1 MFYTN
6 VMVMGDNILFRG
18 INKEGK
24 RVRQKIQYK
33 PKLFV
38 NSNKAKTEWNSLDGQ
53 AVEEVSFDSIR
64 SARDFIKQYDSVE
77 NFPIYGAIP
86 YDRMF
91 LSDNY
96 GVGMDWDMT
105 QVCVGNID
113 IEVGSD
119 AGFPEPD
126 KANEIITAITIKIN
140 ELYYTF
146 ACGDYVNTRS
156 DVTYTKCD
164 DEYDL
169 LERFIDLWTLY
180 YPDVITGWN
189 IKFFDFPY
197 LINRMRRVFGDDE
210 MAKKLSPWGK
220 ISDYKTNYKNKELVC
235 YDIAGVAM
243 LDYYELY
250 RKFAPNPNQESY
262 RLDHICEIELG
273 ENKLDYSEHENL
285 HQLYKLDFQKFID
298 YNIRD
303 VYLVDKLDAKM
314 KLIELVMTLAYDA
327 LVNYEDA
334 FSQVRMW
341 DTITYNALK
350 HKKIVIP
357 PKKHTSKSEQYEG
370 AFVKAP
376 ICGVHDWVA
385 SFDLNSLYPHLI
397 MMYNL
402 SPETLI
408 EYRNLPQEVRDFLSA
423 HGSKINVDRLLK
435 QDIPTELLKK
445 YNLTMTP
452 NGQFFT
458 REKQGFLA
466 EIMERMYNDRAMFKN
481 KATEYKKQLQVCKDE
496 NEKAELK
503 KLIAKFNNIQNA
515 KKVTLN
521 SAYGAIGNQY
531 FRFFDIRIAEAIT
544 LSGQLA
550 IRWIEN
556 QLNDY
561 MNEILKSKNV
571 DYVIAS
577 DTDSIYLKLG
587 PLVNAVYS
595 AGGKVSLPKEKV
607 IDFMDKVCDQ
617 RIQPFINT
625 SYQKLADYVNAY
637 AQKMI
642 MKREALADRGIW
654 TAKKRYMLN
663 VYDNEGVRYK
673 DEFGNPAPDLKIM
686 GMEAIKSS
694 TPQYCRKKIKEAYNI
709 MISGNEL
716 ELMKFL
722 EEARADFNQ
731 RDADEIAFPR
741 GTSDLGKYADRI
753 GIFTK
758 GTPIHVR
765 GALIFNHHVKL
776 MGLEKKYPL
785 IKDGDKVKFMYVK
798 EPNTLQTDVIAF
810 TNRIPKEFDLDR
822 YLDYNMQ
829 YEKAFLD
836 PLKLVLDAI
845 GWKSEKRTSLE
856 DFFG

>member
-6 VMVMGDNILFRG
+6 VMVMGDNVLFRG
-18 INKEGK
+18 IKDGK
-24 RVRQKIQYK
+24 RIRQKIQYR

-38 NSNKAKTEWNSLDGQ
+38 NSNKPNAEWHSLDGKP
-53 AVEEVSFDSIR
+53 VEPVSFDSIR

-77 NFPIYGAIP
+77 NFPIYGAVR
-86 YDRMF
+86 YDHMY

-96 GVGMDWDMT
+96 GVGMDWDMS
-105 QVCVGNID
+105 QVVVANID
-113 IEVGSD
+113 IEVGSE

-126 KANEIITAITIKIN
+126 RASEVITAITVKIN
-140 ELYYTF
+140 GLYYTF
-146 ACGDYVNTRS
+146 ACGDYINTRS

-169 LERFIDLWTLY
+169 VERFIDLWTLY
-180 YPDVITGWN
+180 YPDVVTGWN
-189 IKFFDFPY
+189 IKFFDLPY
-197 LINRMRRVFGDDE
+197 LINRARRLFGDDE

-220 ISDYKTNYKNKELVC
+220 VSDYKNRYKNKEVIC
-235 YDIAGVAM
+235 YDIAGVAT

-250 RKFAPNPNQESY
+250 RKFAQNPNQESY
-262 RLDHICEIELG
+262 RLDHICEIEIG
-273 ENKLDYSEHENL
+273 EKKLDYSEYENL
-285 HQLYKLDFQKFID
+285 HELYKLDFQKFID

-350 HKKIVIP
+350 KKKIVIP

-370 AFVKAP
+370 AYVKP
-376 ICGVHDWVA
+376 VQTGMHDWVA

-402 SPETLI
+402 SPETLV
-408 EYRNLPQEVRDFLSA
+408 EYRNLPQEIRDYLTRYGSRITVDNLLSK
-423 HGSKINVDRLLK
+423 S
-435 QDIPTELLKK
+435 IPTELLK
-445 YNLTMTP
+445 NHGLALTP
-452 NGQFFT
+452 NGQFFKT
-458 REKQGFLA
+458 DKQGFLA
-466 EIMERMYNDRAMFKN
+466 EIMERMYNDRAMFKQ
-481 KATEYKKQLQVCKDE
+481 KATEYKKQLQTCTDE
-496 NEKAELK
+496 EEKAELK
-503 KLIAKFNNIQNA
+503 KLIAKYNNIQNA

-556 QLNDY
+556 DLNRY
-561 MNEILKSKNV
+561 MNEVLETNNV

-587 PLVNAVYS
+587 PLVNAVY
-595 AGGKVSLPKEKV
+595 GVDKVVKLPKEKV
-607 IDFMDKVCDQ
+607 IDFMDRVCEQ
-617 RIQPFINT
+617 RIQPFIDE
-625 SYQKLADYVNAY
+625 SYQNLKDYMNAY
-637 AQKMI
+637 AQKMK

-654 TAKKRYMLN
+654 TAKKHYILN
-663 VYDNEGVRYK
+663 VYDNEGVRFA
-673 DEFGNPAPDLKIM
+673 EPDLKIM
-686 GMEAIKSS
+686 GLEAIKSS
-694 TPQYCRKKIKEAYNI
+694 TPQFCRVKIKEAYRL
-709 MISGNEL
+709 MITGDEAT
-716 ELMKFL
+716 MMRFL
-722 EEARADFNQ
+722 NDARADFNG
-731 RDADEIAFPR
+731 RDADEVAFPR
-741 GTSDLGKYADRI
+741 GTSDLGKYTDRVAI
-753 GIFTK
+753 YTK

-765 GALIFNHHVKL
+765 GALIYNHFIKDKK
-776 MGLEKKYPL
+776 LEKKYPL
-785 IKDGDKVKFMYVK
+785 ISDGDKVKFMYVK
-798 EPNTLQTDVIAF
+798 EPNPLQTDVIAF
-810 TNRIPKEFDLDR
+810 TGRLPKEFGLDG

-829 YEKAFLD
+829 YEKAFLE
-836 PLKLVLDAI
+836 PVKNVLDAI
-845 GWKSEKRTSLE
+845 GWKSEARGSLE

>member
-18 INKEGK
+18 ITKDGK
-24 RVRQKIQYK
+24 RVRQKIQYR

-38 NSNKAKTEWNSLDGQ
+38 NSNKPNAEWHSLSGQ
-53 AVEEVSFDSIR
+53 PVEEIGFDSIR
-64 SARDFIKQYDSVE
+64 SARDFIKQYDSVD
-77 NFPIYGAIP
+77 NFPIYGAVR
-86 YDRMF
+86 YDHMY

-96 GVGMDWDMT
+96 GVGMDWDMS
-105 QVCVGNID
+105 QVVVGNID

-119 AGFPEPD
+119 AGFPEPS
-126 KANEIITAITIKIN
+126 KANEVITAITIKIN
-140 ELYYTF
+140 DLYYTF

-169 LERFIDLWTLY
+169 LERFVDLWTLY

-220 ISDYKTNYKNKELVC
+220 ISDYKTNYKNKELIC
-235 YDIAGVAM
+235 YDITGVAM

-273 ENKLDYSEHENL
+273 ESKLDYSEHETL
-285 HQLYKLDFQKFID
+285 HRLYIEDFQKFID

-350 HKKIVIP
+350 HKKIVVP
-357 PKKHTSKSEQYEG
+357 PKKHTSKNEQYEG
-370 AFVKAP
+370 AYVKP
-376 ICGVHDWVA
+376 VQVGMHDWVA

-402 SPETLI
+402 SPETLV
-408 EYRNLPQEVRDFLSA
+408 EYRNLPQEIRDYLTRYGSRITVDNLLSK
-423 HGSKINVDRLLK
+423 S
-435 QDIPTELLKK
+435 IPTELLK
-445 YNLTMTP
+445 NHGLALTP
-452 NGQFFT
+452 NGQFFKT
-458 REKQGFLA
+458 DKQGFLA

-481 KATEYKKQLQVCKDE
+481 KATEYKKKLQTCTDE
-496 NEKAELK
+496 DEKAELK

-556 QLNDY
+556 DLNSY
-561 MNEILKSKNV
+561 MNEVLKSKNV

-587 PLVNAVYS
+587 PLVEAVY
-595 AGGKVSLPKEKV
+595 GVDKIVSMPKGKV
-607 IDFMDKVCDQ
+607 IDFMDKVCEQ
-617 RIQPFINT
+617 RIQPFIDE
-625 SYQKLADYVNAY
+625 SYQNLTDYMNAY
-637 AQKMI
+637 AQKMK

-654 TAKKRYMLN
+654 TAKKRYILN
-663 VYDNEGVRYK
+663 VYDNEGVRYA
-673 DEFGNPAPDLKIM
+673 EPDLKIM
-686 GMEAIKSS
+686 GLEAIKSS
-694 TPQYCRKKIKEAYNI
+694 TPQFCRKKIKEAYQL
-709 MISGNEL
+709 MITSNET
-716 ELMKFL
+716 EVVRFL
-722 EEARADFNQ
+722 NDVKSDFVG
-731 RDADEIAFPR
+731 RDADEVAFPR
-741 GTSDLGKYADRI
+741 GTSDLGKYSDRI

-765 GALIFNHHVKL
+765 GALIYNHHIK
-776 MGLEKKYPL
+776 MMKLEKKYPL
-785 IKDGDKVKFMYVK
+785 IVDGDKVKFMYVK
-798 EPNTLQTDVIAF
+798 EPNPLQTDVIAF
-810 TNRIPKEFDLDR
+810 TGRLPKEFDLQG

-829 YEKAFLD
+829 YEKAFLE
-836 PLKLVLDAI
+836 PVKLVLDAI
-845 GWKSEKRTSLE
+845 GWKSETRGSLE